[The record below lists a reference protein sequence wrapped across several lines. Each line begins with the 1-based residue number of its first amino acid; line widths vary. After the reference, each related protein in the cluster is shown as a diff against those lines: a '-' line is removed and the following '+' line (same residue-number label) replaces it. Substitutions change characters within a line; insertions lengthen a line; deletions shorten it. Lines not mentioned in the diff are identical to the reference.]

1 MATFM
6 SIVKYE
12 VDDATGAVHFISGFT
27 KPYGETSKKPKV
39 PVKKP
44 NMGDIDKSSVGV
56 VEL

>member
-12 VDDATGAVHFISGFT
+12 VDEATGAVRFISGFT
-27 KPYGETSKKPKV
+27 KPYGGTASKGRKVQKRLETGEYS
-39 PVKKP
+39 
-44 NMGDIDKSSVGV
+44 GGV

>member
-12 VDDATGAVHFISGFT
+12 VDETTGAVRFISGFT
-27 KPYGETSKKPKV
+27 KPYGHTHKTPKAKPKQLDL
-39 PVKKP
+39 
-44 NMGDIDKSSVGV
+44 GELDEEV

>member
-12 VDDATGAVHFISGFT
+12 VDETSGVVRFISGFT
-27 KPYGETSKKPKV
+27 KPYGDTSKKPKS
-39 PVKKP
+39 KP
-44 NMGDIDKSSVGV
+44 KTLDMGELDEEV

>member
-12 VDDATGAVHFISGFT
+12 VDESSGAVKFLGGFT
-27 KPYGETSKKPKV
+27 KPYGATKKSPKSTSKRMV
-39 PVKKP
+39 FEEL
-44 NMGDIDKSSVGV
+44 DDEV